1 MISSTTILLILLTLL
16 FSAFFSGMEIAFVT
30 SNKLRLQMDMQK
42 ESLTSSI
49 LSIFYAHP
57 DRFIST
63 ILVGNNIALV
73 IYGMEMA
80 VLLEPFLVNLLPN
93 AALVG
98 LTQTFVST
106 VVILITGEFLP
117 KMIFKINAN
126 GWLRFLAV
134 PMLLFYVLLYPI
146 SLFMSWLSGSIMRLF
161 GMPTEQTNQYL
172 VGRVDLD
179 RLIHESIETSEE
191 EVENDLKFFQNALD
205 LSKVK
210 LRNCIVPRTE
220 IEAVEYDCT
229 VEELRQHFVETGYS
243 KLLVYQDNIDNI
255 VGYVHSN
262 ELFTKP
268 ERWQSQI
275 IIAPIVPETMAA
287 NKLMNMLLLKKKS
300 IAVVVDEFGGT
311 AGIVTLEDIVEEI
324 FGEIEDEHDTPEYV
338 EKKINDNEYVFS
350 GRLEIDYLNETFDLQ
365 LPVSEDYLTLAGLVL
380 HVYQGIPQV
389 NEQIK
394 IEKYTLKIIKASK
407 NKIELLKLIKD
418 A

>member
-1 MISSTTILLILLTLL
+1 MSTTILLIIITLL

-30 SNKLRLQMDMQK
+30 SNKLRMQMDLQK
-42 ESLTSSI
+42 ETLTSSI

-57 DRFIST
+57 DRYIST

-73 IYGMEMA
+73 VYGMQMA
-80 VLLEPFLVNLLPN
+80 ELLEPILTRGLQN

-98 LTQTFVST
+98 IGQTFVST

-117 KMIFKINAN
+117 KMIFRINSN
-126 GWLRFLAV
+126 GWLRFFAV
-134 PMLLFYVLLYPI
+134 PLLLFYILLYPI
-146 SLFMSWLSGSIMRLF
+146 SIFMSWLSEMLMRLF
-161 GMPTEQTNQYL
+161 RVPIGKTDQYL

-179 RLIHESIETSEE
+179 RLIHESIETAEE
-191 EVENDLKFFQNALD
+191 EVESDIKFFQNALD

-220 IEAVEYDCT
+220 IEAVEYDCS
-229 VEELRQHFVETGYS
+229 VEELREKFIETGYS
-243 KLLVYQDNIDNI
+243 KLLVYQNNIDNI

-262 ELFTKP
+262 ELFTQP
-268 ERWQSQI
+268 NRWQSQI
-275 IIAPIVPETMAA
+275 ILAPIVPETMAA

-338 EKKINDNEYVFS
+338 EKKINDYEFVFS
-350 GRLEIDYLNETFDLQ
+350 GRLEIDYLNETFALS

-380 HVYQGIPQV
+380 HVYQGFPQV
-389 NEQIK
+389 GEQIK
-394 IEKYTLKIIKASK
+394 LDGYVLKIIKATK
-407 NKIELLKLIKD
+407 NKIELIKLIKD

>member
-1 MISSTTILLILLTLL
+1 MTTTILLILITLL

-42 ESLTSSI
+42 ETLASSI

-57 DRFIST
+57 DRYIST

-73 IYGMEMA
+73 IYGMQMA
-80 VLLEPFLVNLLPN
+80 ELLEPFLETFLPN

-98 LTQTFVST
+98 VGQTFVST
-106 VVILITGEFLP
+106 VIILITGEFLP
-117 KMIFKINAN
+117 KMIFRINSN
-126 GWLRFLAV
+126 GWLRFFAV
-134 PMLLFYVLLYPI
+134 PLLLFYILLYPI
-146 SLFMSWLSGSIMRLF
+146 SIFMSWLSETLMRLF
-161 GMPTEQTNQYL
+161 RVPVGKTDQYL

-179 RLIHESIETSEE
+179 RLIHESIETAEE
-191 EVENDLKFFQNALD
+191 EVENDIKFFQNALD

-220 IEAVEYDCT
+220 IEAVEYDCS
-229 VEELRQHFVETGYS
+229 VEELRERFVETGYS
-243 KLLVYQDNIDNI
+243 KLLVYQNNIDNI

-275 IIAPIVPETMAA
+275 ILAPIVPETMAA

-338 EKKINDNEYVFS
+338 EKQISDHEYIFS
-350 GRLEIDYLNETFDLQ
+350 GRLEIDYLNETFDLS
-365 LPVSEDYLTLAGLVL
+365 LMVSEDYLTLAGLVL
-380 HVYQGIPQV
+380 HVYQGFPQV
-389 NEQIK
+389 GEQIK
-394 IEKYTLKIIKASK
+394 LDGYTLKIIKATK
-407 NKIELLKLIKD
+407 NKIELIKLIKD

>member
-1 MISSTTILLILLTLL
+1 MISSTTIFFILLTLL

-42 ESLTSSI
+42 ENLTSSI

-117 KMIFKINAN
+117 KMIFKINSN

-229 VEELRQHFVETGYS
+229 VEELRQRFVETGYS

>member
-1 MISSTTILLILLTLL
+1 MSTIIIVILISLL
-16 FSAFFSGMEIAFVT
+16 FSAFFSGMEIAFVA

-42 ESLTSSI
+42 QTLTSSI

-57 DRFIST
+57 DRYIST

-73 IYGMEMA
+73 IYGMQMA
-80 VLLEPFLVNLLPN
+80 ALLEPFLYEWLANSAVV
-93 AALVG
+93 AIA
-98 LTQTFVST
+98 QTFIST
-106 VVILITGEFLP
+106 LVILITGEFLP
-117 KMIFKINAN
+117 KMIFKINPN
-126 GWLRFLAV
+126 WWLQAFAV

-146 SLFMSWLSGSIMRLF
+146 SMFMSWISELLMRLF
-161 GMPTEQTNQYL
+161 HLPAGQTDRYL

-220 IEAVEYDCT
+220 IEAVDYNCSLD
-229 VEELRQHFVETGYS
+229 ELKQTFVQTGYS

-255 VGYVHSN
+255 VGYVHSK

-275 IIAPIVPETMAA
+275 ILVPIVPETMAA

-300 IAVVVDEFGGT
+300 LAVVVDEFGGT
-311 AGIVTLEDIVEEI
+311 SGIVTLEDIVEEI

-338 EKKINDNEYVFS
+338 EKQLSESEFIFS
-350 GRLEIDYLNETFDLQ
+350 GRLEIDYLNETFDLL
-365 LPVSEDYLTLAGLVL
+365 LPESEDYLTLAGLVL
-380 HVYQGIPQV
+380 HVYQGLPPAG
-389 NEQIK
+389 EQIK
-394 IEKYTLKIIKASK
+394 IKGYTLKIIKATK
-407 NKIELLKLIKD
+407 NKIELIKLIKD
-418 A
+418 N

>member
-1 MISSTTILLILLTLL
+1 MSTIIIVILISLL
-16 FSAFFSGMEIAFVT
+16 FSAFFSGMEIAFVA

-42 ESLTSSI
+42 QTLTSSI

-57 DRFIST
+57 DRYIST

-73 IYGMEMA
+73 IYGMQMA
-80 VLLEPFLVNLLPN
+80 ALLEPFLYEWLANSAVV
-93 AALVG
+93 AIA
-98 LTQTFVST
+98 QTFIST
-106 VVILITGEFLP
+106 LVILITGEFLP
-117 KMIFKINAN
+117 KMIFKINPN
-126 GWLRFLAV
+126 WWIQVFAV

-146 SLFMSWLSGSIMRLF
+146 SMFMSWISELLMRLF
-161 GMPTEQTNQYL
+161 HLPAGQTDRYL

-220 IEAVEYDCT
+220 IEAVDYNCSLD
-229 VEELRQHFVETGYS
+229 ELKQTFVQTGYS

-255 VGYVHSN
+255 VGYVHSK

-275 IIAPIVPETMAA
+275 ILVPIVPETMAA

-300 IAVVVDEFGGT
+300 LAVVVDEFGGT
-311 AGIVTLEDIVEEI
+311 SGIVTLEDIVEEI

-338 EKKINDNEYVFS
+338 EKQLSESEFIFS
-350 GRLEIDYLNETFDLQ
+350 GRLEIDYLNETFDLL
-365 LPVSEDYLTLAGLVL
+365 LPESEDYLTLAGWVL
-380 HVYQGIPQV
+380 HVYQGLPPAG
-389 NEQIK
+389 EQIK
-394 IEKYTLKIIKASK
+394 IKGYTLKIIKATK
-407 NKIELLKLIKD
+407 NKIELIKLIKD
-418 A
+418 N

>member
-1 MISSTTILLILLTLL
+1 MSTIIIVILISLL
-16 FSAFFSGMEIAFVT
+16 FSAFFSGMEIAFVA
-30 SNKLRLQMDMQK
+30 SNKLRLQMDMRKQT
-42 ESLTSSI
+42 LASSI

-57 DRFIST
+57 DRYIST

-73 IYGMEMA
+73 IYGMQMA
-80 VLLEPFLVNLLPN
+80 ALLEPFLYEWLANSAVV
-93 AALVG
+93 AIA
-98 LTQTFVST
+98 QTFIST
-106 VVILITGEFLP
+106 LVILITGEFLP
-117 KMIFKINAN
+117 KMIFKINPN
-126 GWLRFLAV
+126 WWLQAFAV

-146 SLFMSWLSGSIMRLF
+146 SMFMSWISELLMRLF
-161 GMPTEQTNQYL
+161 HLPAGQTDRYL

-220 IEAVEYDCT
+220 IEAVDYNCSLD
-229 VEELRQHFVETGYS
+229 ELKQTFVQTGYS

-255 VGYVHSN
+255 VGYVHSK

-275 IIAPIVPETMAA
+275 ILVPIVPETMAA

-300 IAVVVDEFGGT
+300 LAVVVDEFGGT
-311 AGIVTLEDIVEEI
+311 SGIVTLEDIVEEI

-338 EKKINDNEYVFS
+338 EKQLSESEFIFS
-350 GRLEIDYLNETFDLQ
+350 GRLEIDYLNETFDLL
-365 LPVSEDYLTLAGLVL
+365 LPESEDYLTLAGLVL
-380 HVYQGIPQV
+380 HVYQGLPPAG
-389 NEQIK
+389 EQIK
-394 IEKYTLKIIKASK
+394 IKGYTLKIIKATK
-407 NKIELLKLIKD
+407 NKIELIKLIKD
-418 A
+418 N

>member
-1 MISSTTILLILLTLL
+1 MSTIIIVILISLL
-16 FSAFFSGMEIAFVT
+16 FSAFFSGMEIAFVS

-42 ESLTSSI
+42 QTLTSSI

-57 DRFIST
+57 DRYIST

-73 IYGMEMA
+73 IYGMQMA
-80 VLLEPFLVNLLPN
+80 ALLEPFLYEWLANSAVV
-93 AALVG
+93 AIA
-98 LTQTFVST
+98 QTFIST
-106 VVILITGEFLP
+106 LVILITGEFLP
-117 KMIFKINAN
+117 KMIFKINPN
-126 GWLRFLAV
+126 WWIQVFAV

-146 SLFMSWLSGSIMRLF
+146 SMFMSWISELLMRLF
-161 GMPTEQTNQYL
+161 HLPAGQTDRYL

-220 IEAVEYDCT
+220 IEAVDYNCSLD
-229 VEELRQHFVETGYS
+229 ELKQTFVQTGYS

-255 VGYVHSN
+255 VGYVHSK

-275 IIAPIVPETMAA
+275 ILVPIVPETMAA

-300 IAVVVDEFGGT
+300 LAVVVDEFGGT
-311 AGIVTLEDIVEEI
+311 SGIVTLEDIVEEI

-338 EKKINDNEYVFS
+338 EKQLSESEFIFS
-350 GRLEIDYLNETFDLQ
+350 GRLEIDYLNETFDLL
-365 LPVSEDYLTLAGLVL
+365 LPESEDYLTLAGLVL
-380 HVYQGIPQV
+380 HVYQGLPPAG
-389 NEQIK
+389 EQIK
-394 IEKYTLKIIKASK
+394 IKGYTLKIIKATK
-407 NKIELLKLIKD
+407 NKIELIKLIKD
-418 A
+418 N

>member
-1 MISSTTILLILLTLL
+1 
-16 FSAFFSGMEIAFVT
+16 
-30 SNKLRLQMDMQK
+30 MDMQK
-42 ESLTSSI
+42 ENLTSSI

-98 LTQTFVST
+98 LAQTFVST

-117 KMIFKINAN
+117 KMIFKINSN

-229 VEELRQHFVETGYS
+229 VEELRQRFVETGYS

-338 EKKINDNEYVFS
+338 EKKINDNEFVFS
-350 GRLEIDYLNETFDLQ
+350 GRLEIDYLNETFDLH

-380 HVYQGIPQV
+380 HVYQGIPMV

>member
-1 MISSTTILLILLTLL
+1 MISSTTIFFILLTLL

-42 ESLTSSI
+42 ENLTSSI

-117 KMIFKINAN
+117 KMIFKINSN

-229 VEELRQHFVETGYS
+229 VEELRQRFVETGYS

-338 EKKINDNEYVFS
+338 EKKINDNEFVFS

-380 HVYQGIPQV
+380 HVYQGIPMV

>member
-1 MISSTTILLILLTLL
+1 MSTIIIVILISLL
-16 FSAFFSGMEIAFVT
+16 FSAFFSGMEIAFVS

-42 ESLTSSI
+42 QTLTSSI

-57 DRFIST
+57 DRYIST

-73 IYGMEMA
+73 IYGMQMA
-80 VLLEPFLVNLLPN
+80 ALLESFLYEWLANSAVV
-93 AALVG
+93 AIA
-98 LTQTFVST
+98 QTFIST
-106 VVILITGEFLP
+106 LVILITGEFLP
-117 KMIFKINAN
+117 KMIFKINPN
-126 GWLRFLAV
+126 WWIQVFAV

-146 SLFMSWLSGSIMRLF
+146 SMFMSWISELLMRLF
-161 GMPTEQTNQYL
+161 HLPAGQTDRYL

-220 IEAVEYDCT
+220 IEAVDYNCSLD
-229 VEELRQHFVETGYS
+229 ELKQTFVQTGYS

-255 VGYVHSN
+255 VGYVHSK

-275 IIAPIVPETMAA
+275 ILVPIVPETMAA

-300 IAVVVDEFGGT
+300 LAVVVDEFGGT
-311 AGIVTLEDIVEEI
+311 SGIVTLEDIVEEI

-338 EKKINDNEYVFS
+338 EKQLSESEFIFS
-350 GRLEIDYLNETFDLQ
+350 GRLEIDYLNETFDLL
-365 LPVSEDYLTLAGLVL
+365 LPESEDYLTLAGLVL
-380 HVYQGIPQV
+380 HVYQGLPPAG
-389 NEQIK
+389 EQIK
-394 IEKYTLKIIKASK
+394 IKGYTLKIIKATK
-407 NKIELLKLIKD
+407 NKIELIKLIKD
-418 A
+418 N

>member
-1 MISSTTILLILLTLL
+1 MTTTILLILITLL

-42 ESLTSSI
+42 ETLASSI

-57 DRFIST
+57 DRYIST

-73 IYGMEMA
+73 IYGMQMA
-80 VLLEPFLVNLLPN
+80 ELLEPFLETFLPN

-98 LTQTFVST
+98 VGQTFVST
-106 VVILITGEFLP
+106 VIILITGEFLP
-117 KMIFKINAN
+117 KMIFRINSN
-126 GWLRFLAV
+126 GWLRFFAV
-134 PMLLFYVLLYPI
+134 PLLLFYILLYPI
-146 SLFMSWLSGSIMRLF
+146 SIFMSWLSEMLMRLF
-161 GMPTEQTNQYL
+161 RVPVGKTDQYL

-179 RLIHESIETSEE
+179 RLIHESIETAEE
-191 EVENDLKFFQNALD
+191 EVENDIKFFQNALD

-220 IEAVEYDCT
+220 IEAVEYDCS
-229 VEELRQHFVETGYS
+229 VEELRERFVETGYS
-243 KLLVYQDNIDNI
+243 KLLVYQNNIDNI

-275 IIAPIVPETMAA
+275 ILAPIVPETMAA

-338 EKKINDNEYVFS
+338 EKQISDHEYIFS
-350 GRLEIDYLNETFDLQ
+350 GRLEIDYLNETFDLS
-365 LPVSEDYLTLAGLVL
+365 LMVSEDYLTLAGLVL
-380 HVYQGIPQV
+380 HVYQGFPQV
-389 NEQIK
+389 GEQIK
-394 IEKYTLKIIKASK
+394 LDGYTLKIIKATK
-407 NKIELLKLIKD
+407 NKIELIKLIKD

>member
-1 MISSTTILLILLTLL
+1 MSTIIIVILISLL
-16 FSAFFSGMEIAFVT
+16 FSAFFSGMEIAFVS

-42 ESLTSSI
+42 QTLTSSI

-57 DRFIST
+57 DRYIST

-73 IYGMEMA
+73 IYGMQMA
-80 VLLEPFLVNLLPN
+80 ALLEPFLYEWLANSAVV
-93 AALVG
+93 AIA
-98 LTQTFVST
+98 QTFIST
-106 VVILITGEFLP
+106 LVILITGEFLP
-117 KMIFKINAN
+117 KMIFKINSN
-126 GWLRFLAV
+126 WWIQVFAV

-146 SLFMSWLSGSIMRLF
+146 SMFMSWISELLMRLF
-161 GMPTEQTNQYL
+161 HLPAGQTDRYL

-220 IEAVEYDCT
+220 IEAVDYNCSLD
-229 VEELRQHFVETGYS
+229 ELKQTFVQTGYS

-255 VGYVHSN
+255 MGYVHSK

-275 IIAPIVPETMAA
+275 ILVPIVPETMAA

-300 IAVVVDEFGGT
+300 LAVVVDEFGGT
-311 AGIVTLEDIVEEI
+311 SGIVTLEDIVEEI

-338 EKKINDNEYVFS
+338 EKQLSESEFIFS
-350 GRLEIDYLNETFDLQ
+350 GRLEIDYLNETFDLL
-365 LPVSEDYLTLAGLVL
+365 LPESEDYLTLAGLVL
-380 HVYQGIPQV
+380 HVYQGLPPAG
-389 NEQIK
+389 EQIK
-394 IEKYTLKIIKASK
+394 IKGYTLKIIKATK
-407 NKIELLKLIKD
+407 NKIELIKLIKD
-418 A
+418 N

>member
-1 MISSTTILLILLTLL
+1 MSTIIIVILISLL
-16 FSAFFSGMEIAFVT
+16 FSAFFSGMEIAFVA
-30 SNKLRLQMDMQK
+30 SNKLRLQMDMRKQT
-42 ESLTSSI
+42 LASSI

-57 DRFIST
+57 DRYIST

-73 IYGMEMA
+73 IYGMQMA
-80 VLLEPFLVNLLPN
+80 ALLEPFLYEWLANSAVV
-93 AALVG
+93 AIA
-98 LTQTFVST
+98 QTFIST
-106 VVILITGEFLP
+106 LVILITGEFLP
-117 KMIFKINAN
+117 KMIFKINPN
-126 GWLRFLAV
+126 WWLQVFAV

-146 SLFMSWLSGSIMRLF
+146 SMFMSWISELLMRLF
-161 GMPTEQTNQYL
+161 HLPAGQTDRYL

-220 IEAVEYDCT
+220 IEAVDYNCSLD
-229 VEELRQHFVETGYS
+229 ELKQTFVQTGYS

-255 VGYVHSN
+255 VGYVHSK

-275 IIAPIVPETMAA
+275 ILVPIVPETMAA

-300 IAVVVDEFGGT
+300 LAVVVDEFGGT
-311 AGIVTLEDIVEEI
+311 SGIVTLEDIVEEI

-338 EKKINDNEYVFS
+338 EKQLSESEFIFS
-350 GRLEIDYLNETFDLQ
+350 GRLEIDYLNETFDLL
-365 LPVSEDYLTLAGLVL
+365 LPESEDYLTLAGLVL
-380 HVYQGIPQV
+380 HVYQGLPPAG
-389 NEQIK
+389 EQIK
-394 IEKYTLKIIKASK
+394 IKGYTLKIIKATK
-407 NKIELLKLIKD
+407 NKIELIKLIKD
-418 A
+418 N

>member
-1 MISSTTILLILLTLL
+1 
-16 FSAFFSGMEIAFVT
+16 
-30 SNKLRLQMDMQK
+30 MDMQK

>member
-1 MISSTTILLILLTLL
+1 MSTTILLILITLL

-30 SNKLRLQMDMQK
+30 SNKLRLQMDLQK
-42 ESLTSSI
+42 ETLTSSI
-49 LSIFYAHP
+49 LSIFFAHP
-57 DRFIST
+57 DRYIST

-73 IYGMEMA
+73 IYGMQMA
-80 VLLEPFLVNLLPN
+80 ILLEPFLQSVLPN

-98 LTQTFVST
+98 LGQTFVST

-117 KMIFKINAN
+117 KMIFRINSN
-126 GWLRFLAV
+126 GWLRFFAV
-134 PMLLFYVLLYPI
+134 PLLLFYILLYPI
-146 SLFMSWLSGSIMRLF
+146 STFMSWLSEMIMRLF
-161 GMPTEQTNQYL
+161 GLPVGKTDQYL

-179 RLIHESIETSEE
+179 RLIHESIETSDE

-220 IEAVEYDCT
+220 IEAVEYDCS
-229 VEELRQHFVETGYS
+229 VEELRERFVETGYS
-243 KLLVYQDNIDNI
+243 KLLVYQNNIDNI

-262 ELFTKP
+262 ELFTRP

-275 IIAPIVPETMAA
+275 ILAPIVPETMAA
-287 NKLMNMLLLKKKS
+287 NKLMNLLLLKKKS

-338 EKKINDNEYVFS
+338 EKKISDNEYIFS
-350 GRLEIDYLNETFDLQ
+350 GRLEIDYLNETYDLS
-365 LPVSEDYLTLAGLVL
+365 LSVSEDYLTLAGLVL
-380 HVYQGIPQV
+380 HVYQGFPKV
-389 NEQIK
+389 GEQIMQDG
-394 IEKYTLKIIKASK
+394 YTLKIIKATK
-407 NKIELLKLIKD
+407 NKIELIKLIKD

>member
-1 MISSTTILLILLTLL
+1 MTTTILLILITLL

-42 ESLTSSI
+42 ETLASSI

-57 DRFIST
+57 DRYIST

-73 IYGMEMA
+73 IYGMQMA
-80 VLLEPFLVNLLPN
+80 ELLEPFLETFLPN

-98 LTQTFVST
+98 VGQTFVST
-106 VVILITGEFLP
+106 VIILITGEFLP
-117 KMIFKINAN
+117 KMIFRINSN
-126 GWLRFLAV
+126 GWLRFFAV
-134 PMLLFYVLLYPI
+134 PLLLFYILLYPI
-146 SLFMSWLSGSIMRLF
+146 SIFMSWVSEMLMRLF
-161 GMPTEQTNQYL
+161 RVPVGKTDQYL

-179 RLIHESIETSEE
+179 RLIHESIETAEE
-191 EVENDLKFFQNALD
+191 EVENDIKFFQNALD

-220 IEAVEYDCT
+220 IEAVEYDCS
-229 VEELRQHFVETGYS
+229 VEELRERFVETGYS
-243 KLLVYQDNIDNI
+243 KLLVYQNNIDNI

-275 IIAPIVPETMAA
+275 ILAPIVPETMAA

-338 EKKINDNEYVFS
+338 EKQISDHEYIFS
-350 GRLEIDYLNETFDLQ
+350 GRLEIDYLNETFDLS
-365 LPVSEDYLTLAGLVL
+365 LMVSEDYLTLAGLVL
-380 HVYQGIPQV
+380 HVYQGFPQV
-389 NEQIK
+389 GEQIK
-394 IEKYTLKIIKASK
+394 LDGYTLKIIKATK
-407 NKIELLKLIKD
+407 NKIELIKLIKD

>member
-1 MISSTTILLILLTLL
+1 MSTTILLILITLL
-16 FSAFFSGMEIAFVT
+16 LSAFFSGMEIAFVT
-30 SNKLRLQMDMQK
+30 SNKLRLQMDLQK
-42 ESLTSSI
+42 ENLTSSI

-57 DRFIST
+57 DRYIST

-73 IYGMEMA
+73 VYGMQMA
-80 VLLEPFLVNLLPN
+80 ELLEPFLQTFLHN

-98 LTQTFVST
+98 VGQTFVST

-117 KMIFKINAN
+117 KMIFRINSN
-126 GWLRFLAV
+126 GWLRFFAV
-134 PMLLFYVLLYPI
+134 PLLLFYILLYPI
-146 SLFMSWLSGSIMRLF
+146 SIFMSWLSELVMRLF
-161 GMPTEQTNQYL
+161 RVPVGKTDQYL

-179 RLIHESIETSEE
+179 RLIHESIETAEE
-191 EVENDLKFFQNALD
+191 EVENDIKFFQNALD

-220 IEAVEYDCT
+220 IEAVEYDCS
-229 VEELRQHFVETGYS
+229 VEELRERFVETGYS
-243 KLLVYQDNIDNI
+243 KLLVYQNNIDNI

-275 IIAPIVPETMAA
+275 ILAPIVPETMAA

-300 IAVVVDEFGGT
+300 MAVVVDEFGGT

-338 EKKINDNEYVFS
+338 EKKINDNEFVFS
-350 GRLEIDYLNETFDLQ
+350 GRLEIDYLNETFDLS
-365 LPVSEDYLTLAGLVL
+365 LPVSEEYLTLAGLVL
-380 HVYQGIPQV
+380 HVYQGFPQV
-389 NEQIK
+389 GEQIK
-394 IEKYTLKIIKASK
+394 LDGYLLKIIKATK
-407 NKIELLKLIKD
+407 NKIELIKLIKD

>member
-1 MISSTTILLILLTLL
+1 MISSTTIFFILLTLL

-57 DRFIST
+57 DRYIST

-80 VLLEPFLVNLLPN
+80 VLLEPFLANLLPN

-98 LTQTFVST
+98 LAQTFVST

-117 KMIFKINAN
+117 KMIFKINSN
-126 GWLRFLAV
+126 GWLRFFAV

-380 HVYQGIPQV
+380 HVYQGIPQI

>member
-1 MISSTTILLILLTLL
+1 MTTAILLILITLL

-42 ESLTSSI
+42 ETLASSI

-57 DRFIST
+57 DRYIST

-73 IYGMEMA
+73 IYGMQMA
-80 VLLEPFLVNLLPN
+80 ELLEPFLETFLPN

-98 LTQTFVST
+98 VGQTFVST
-106 VVILITGEFLP
+106 VIILITGEFLP
-117 KMIFKINAN
+117 KMIFRINSN
-126 GWLRFLAV
+126 GWLRFFAV
-134 PMLLFYVLLYPI
+134 PLLLFYILLYPI
-146 SLFMSWLSGSIMRLF
+146 SIFMSWVSEMLMRLF
-161 GMPTEQTNQYL
+161 RVPVGKTDQYL

-179 RLIHESIETSEE
+179 RLIHESIETAEE
-191 EVENDLKFFQNALD
+191 EVENDIKFFQNALD

-220 IEAVEYDCT
+220 IEAVEYDCS
-229 VEELRQHFVETGYS
+229 VEELRERFVETGYS
-243 KLLVYQDNIDNI
+243 KLLVYQNNIDNI

-275 IIAPIVPETMAA
+275 ILAPIVPETMAA

-338 EKKINDNEYVFS
+338 EKQISDHEYVFS
-350 GRLEIDYLNETFDLQ
+350 GRLEIDYLNETFDLS
-365 LPVSEDYLTLAGLVL
+365 LMVSEDYLTLAGLVL
-380 HVYQGIPQV
+380 HVYQGFPQV
-389 NEQIK
+389 GEQIK
-394 IEKYTLKIIKASK
+394 LDGYTLKIIKATK
-407 NKIELLKLIKD
+407 NKIELIKLIKD

>member
-1 MISSTTILLILLTLL
+1 MTTTILLILITLL

-42 ESLTSSI
+42 ETLASSI

-57 DRFIST
+57 DRYIST

-73 IYGMEMA
+73 IYGMQMA
-80 VLLEPFLVNLLPN
+80 ELLEPFLETFLPN

-98 LTQTFVST
+98 VGQTFVST
-106 VVILITGEFLP
+106 VIILITGEFLP
-117 KMIFKINAN
+117 KMNFRINSN
-126 GWLRFLAV
+126 GWLRFFAV
-134 PMLLFYVLLYPI
+134 PLLLFYILLYPI
-146 SLFMSWLSGSIMRLF
+146 SIFMSWVSEMLMRLF
-161 GMPTEQTNQYL
+161 RVPVGKTDQYL

-179 RLIHESIETSEE
+179 RLIHESIETAEE
-191 EVENDLKFFQNALD
+191 EVENDIKFFQNALD

-220 IEAVEYDCT
+220 IEAVEYDCS
-229 VEELRQHFVETGYS
+229 VEELRERFVETGYS
-243 KLLVYQDNIDNI
+243 KLLVYQNNIDNI

-275 IIAPIVPETMAA
+275 ILAPIVPETMAA

-338 EKKINDNEYVFS
+338 EKQISDHEYIFS
-350 GRLEIDYLNETFDLQ
+350 GRLEIDYLNETFDLS
-365 LPVSEDYLTLAGLVL
+365 LMVSEDYLTLAGLVL
-380 HVYQGIPQV
+380 HVYQGFPQV
-389 NEQIK
+389 GEQIK
-394 IEKYTLKIIKASK
+394 LDGYTLKIIKATK
-407 NKIELLKLIKD
+407 NKIELIKLIKD

>member
-1 MISSTTILLILLTLL
+1 MSTIIIVILISLL
-16 FSAFFSGMEIAFVT
+16 FSAFFSGMEIAFVA

-42 ESLTSSI
+42 QTLTSSI

-57 DRFIST
+57 DRYIST

-73 IYGMEMA
+73 IYGMQMA
-80 VLLEPFLVNLLPN
+80 ALLEPFLYEWLANSAVV
-93 AALVG
+93 AIA
-98 LTQTFVST
+98 QTFIST
-106 VVILITGEFLP
+106 LVILITGEFLP
-117 KMIFKINAN
+117 KMIFKINPNWWIQA
-126 GWLRFLAV
+126 FAV

-146 SLFMSWLSGSIMRLF
+146 SMFMSWISELLMRLF
-161 GMPTEQTNQYL
+161 HLPAGQTDRYL

-220 IEAVEYDCT
+220 IEAVDYNCSLD
-229 VEELRQHFVETGYS
+229 ELKQTFVQTGYS

-255 VGYVHSN
+255 VGYVHSK

-275 IIAPIVPETMAA
+275 ILVPIVPETMAA

-300 IAVVVDEFGGT
+300 LAVVVDEFGGT
-311 AGIVTLEDIVEEI
+311 SGIVTLEDIVEEI

-338 EKKINDNEYVFS
+338 EKQLSESEFIFS
-350 GRLEIDYLNETFDLQ
+350 GRLEIDYLNETFDLL
-365 LPVSEDYLTLAGLVL
+365 LPESEDYLTLAGLVL
-380 HVYQGIPQV
+380 HVYQGLPPAG
-389 NEQIK
+389 EQIK
-394 IEKYTLKIIKASK
+394 IKGYTLKIIKATK
-407 NKIELLKLIKD
+407 NKIELIKLIKD
-418 A
+418 N

>member
-1 MISSTTILLILLTLL
+1 MSTIIIVILISLL
-16 FSAFFSGMEIAFVT
+16 FSAFFSGMEIAFVA

-42 ESLTSSI
+42 QTLTSSI

-57 DRFIST
+57 DRYIST

-73 IYGMEMA
+73 IYGMQMA
-80 VLLEPFLVNLLPN
+80 ALLEPFLYEWLANSAVV
-93 AALVG
+93 AIA
-98 LTQTFVST
+98 QTFIST
-106 VVILITGEFLP
+106 LVILITGEFLP
-117 KMIFKINAN
+117 KMIFKINPN
-126 GWLRFLAV
+126 WWLQAFAV

-146 SLFMSWLSGSIMRLF
+146 SMFMSWISELLMRLF
-161 GMPTEQTNQYL
+161 HLPTGQTDRYL

-220 IEAVEYDCT
+220 IEAVDYNCSLD
-229 VEELRQHFVETGYS
+229 ELKQTFVQTGYS

-255 VGYVHSN
+255 VGYVHSK

-275 IIAPIVPETMAA
+275 ILVPIVPETMAA

-300 IAVVVDEFGGT
+300 LAVVVDEFGGT
-311 AGIVTLEDIVEEI
+311 SGIVTLEDIVEEI

-338 EKKINDNEYVFS
+338 EKQLSESEFIFS
-350 GRLEIDYLNETFDLQ
+350 GRLEIDYLNETFDLL
-365 LPVSEDYLTLAGLVL
+365 LPESEDYLTLAGLVL
-380 HVYQGIPQV
+380 HVYQGLPPAG
-389 NEQIK
+389 EQIK
-394 IEKYTLKIIKASK
+394 IKGYTLKIIKATK
-407 NKIELLKLIKD
+407 NKIELIKLIKD
-418 A
+418 N

>member
-1 MISSTTILLILLTLL
+1 MSTIIIVILISLL
-16 FSAFFSGMEIAFVT
+16 FSAFFSGMEIAFVA
-30 SNKLRLQMDMQK
+30 SNKLRLQMDMRKQT
-42 ESLTSSI
+42 LASSI

-57 DRFIST
+57 DRYIST

-73 IYGMEMA
+73 IYGMQMA
-80 VLLEPFLVNLLPN
+80 ALLEPFLYEWLANSAVV
-93 AALVG
+93 AIA
-98 LTQTFVST
+98 QTFIST
-106 VVILITGEFLP
+106 LVILITGEFLP
-117 KMIFKINAN
+117 KMIFKINPNWWIQA
-126 GWLRFLAV
+126 FAV

-146 SLFMSWLSGSIMRLF
+146 SMFMSWISELLMRLF
-161 GMPTEQTNQYL
+161 HLPAGQTDRYL

-220 IEAVEYDCT
+220 IEAVDYNCSLD
-229 VEELRQHFVETGYS
+229 ELKQTFVQTGYS

-255 VGYVHSN
+255 VGYVHSK

-275 IIAPIVPETMAA
+275 ILVPIVPETMAA

-300 IAVVVDEFGGT
+300 LAVVVDEFGGT
-311 AGIVTLEDIVEEI
+311 SGIVTLEDIVEEI

-338 EKKINDNEYVFS
+338 EKQLSESEFIFS
-350 GRLEIDYLNETFDLQ
+350 GRLEIDYLNETFDLL
-365 LPVSEDYLTLAGLVL
+365 LPESEDYLTLAGLVL
-380 HVYQGIPQV
+380 HVYQGLPPAG
-389 NEQIK
+389 EQIK
-394 IEKYTLKIIKASK
+394 IKGYTLKIIKATK
-407 NKIELLKLIKD
+407 NKIELIKLIKD
-418 A
+418 N

>member
-1 MISSTTILLILLTLL
+1 MSTIIIVILISLL
-16 FSAFFSGMEIAFVT
+16 FSAFFSGMEIAFVA
-30 SNKLRLQMDMQK
+30 SNKLRLQMDMRKQT
-42 ESLTSSI
+42 LASSI

-57 DRFIST
+57 DRYIST

-73 IYGMEMA
+73 IYGMQMA
-80 VLLEPFLVNLLPN
+80 ALLEPFLYEWLANSAVV
-93 AALVG
+93 AIA
-98 LTQTFVST
+98 QTFIST
-106 VVILITGEFLP
+106 LVILITGEFLP
-117 KMIFKINAN
+117 KMIFKINPN
-126 GWLRFLAV
+126 WWIQVFAV

-146 SLFMSWLSGSIMRLF
+146 SMFMSWISELLMRLF
-161 GMPTEQTNQYL
+161 HLPAGQTDRYL

-220 IEAVEYDCT
+220 IEAVDYNCSLD
-229 VEELRQHFVETGYS
+229 ELKQTFVQTGYS

-255 VGYVHSN
+255 VGYVHSK

-275 IIAPIVPETMAA
+275 ILVPIVPETMAA

-300 IAVVVDEFGGT
+300 LAVVVDEFGGNS
-311 AGIVTLEDIVEEI
+311 GIVTLEDIVEEI

-338 EKKINDNEYVFS
+338 EKQLSESEFIFS
-350 GRLEIDYLNETFDLQ
+350 GRLEIDYLNETFDLL
-365 LPVSEDYLTLAGLVL
+365 LPESEDYLTLAGLVL
-380 HVYQGIPQV
+380 HVYQGLPPAG
-389 NEQIK
+389 EQIK
-394 IEKYTLKIIKASK
+394 IKGYTLKIIKATK
-407 NKIELLKLIKD
+407 NKIELIKLIKD
-418 A
+418 N

>member
-1 MISSTTILLILLTLL
+1 
-16 FSAFFSGMEIAFVT
+16 
-30 SNKLRLQMDMQK
+30 MDMQK
-42 ESLTSSI
+42 ENLTSSI

-57 DRFIST
+57 DRYIST

-80 VLLEPFLVNLLPN
+80 ALLEPFLVELLPN

-98 LTQTFVST
+98 VAQTFVST

-117 KMIFKINAN
+117 KMIFKINSN
-126 GWLRFLAV
+126 GWLRFFAV

-146 SLFMSWLSGSIMRLF
+146 SMFMSWLSGSIMRLF
-161 GMPTEQTNQYL
+161 GMPIEQTNQYL

-380 HVYQGIPQV
+380 HVYQGIPQI

>member
-1 MISSTTILLILLTLL
+1 MSTIIIVILISLL
-16 FSAFFSGMEIAFVT
+16 FSAFFSGMEIAFVA

-42 ESLTSSI
+42 QTLTSSI

-57 DRFIST
+57 DRYIST

-73 IYGMEMA
+73 IYGMQMA
-80 VLLEPFLVNLLPN
+80 ALLEPFLYEWLANSAVV
-93 AALVG
+93 AIA
-98 LTQTFVST
+98 QTFIST
-106 VVILITGEFLP
+106 LVILITGEFLP
-117 KMIFKINAN
+117 KMIFKINPN
-126 GWLRFLAV
+126 WWIQVFAV

-146 SLFMSWLSGSIMRLF
+146 SMFMSWISELLMRLF
-161 GMPTEQTNQYL
+161 HLPAGQTDRYL

-220 IEAVEYDCT
+220 IEAVDYNCSLD
-229 VEELRQHFVETGYS
+229 ELKQTFVQTGYS

-255 VGYVHSN
+255 VGYVHSK

-275 IIAPIVPETMAA
+275 ILVPIVPETMAA

-300 IAVVVDEFGGT
+300 LAVVVDEFGGT
-311 AGIVTLEDIVEEI
+311 SGIVTLEDIVEEI

-338 EKKINDNEYVFS
+338 EKQLSESEFIFS
-350 GRLEIDYLNETFDLQ
+350 GRLEIDYLNETFDLL
-365 LPVSEDYLTLAGLVL
+365 LPESEDYLTLAGLVL
-380 HVYQGIPQV
+380 HVYQGLPPAG
-389 NEQIK
+389 EQIK
-394 IEKYTLKIIKASK
+394 IKGYTLKIIKATK
-407 NKIELLKLIKD
+407 NKIELIKLIKD
-418 A
+418 N